1 MALGEGQGLAGRRRA
16 ERMARLESLL
26 RENGPA
32 RLEEAAR
39 RLDVSSMTL
48 RRDLAR
54 MAAAGERRV
63 ILLGGHVLPSGT
75 TPSPALSPGAYALER
90 EQDQH
95 AAAKRQAAAHAA
107 RLVREGD
114 ALFVDCGTTTPH
126 LVESLPPGLSLT
138 VVCYA
143 LNIAT
148 LLARRPNTRLILLGG
163 LYHPGATTF
172 SSDEALASLRRLR
185 LNTAFLSAA
194 GVDAA
199 HGATCVNFNEVAV
212 KQMALA
218 SAALAVLVVDG
229 SKLGQV
235 RPAYFAPLS
244 AFRHVV
250 TDTSAPA
257 AARAALR
264 RAGGSLD
271 LAPAAP

>member
-1 MALGEGQGLAGRRRA
+1 MALGEGQGLAGRRRG
-16 ERMARLESLL
+16 ERMARLEGLL

-39 RLDVSSMTL
+39 RLGVSSMTL

-54 MAAAGERRV
+54 LAESGERRL
-63 ILLGGHVLPSGT
+63 ILLGGHVLPSGA
-75 TPSPALSPGAYALER
+75 ALSPDAYALER

-95 AAAKRQAAAHAA
+95 AAAKRQAAVHAA

-235 RPAYFAPLS
+235 RPAHFAPLS
-244 AFRHVV
+244 AFRHIV

-257 AARAALR
+257 AARARLR
-264 RAGGSLD
+264 RAGCSLD
-271 LAPAAP
+271 LAPAVP

>member
-1 MALGEGQGLAGRRRA
+1 MAVLERQGLTSQRRG
-16 ERMARLESLL
+16 ERLARLEALL
-26 RENGPA
+26 QESGPA

-39 RLDVSSMTL
+39 QLGVSSMTL

-54 MAAAGERRV
+54 PGLAESRGLA
-63 ILLGGHVLPSGT
+63 LLGGHVVPARA
-75 TPSPALSPGAYALER
+75 SPRPGPYALER

-95 AAAKRQAAAHAA
+95 AAAKRQAAQHAA

-114 ALFVDCGTTTPH
+114 TLFIDCGTTTPH
-126 LVESLPPGLSLT
+126 LVQALPPGLALT

-148 LLARRPNTRLILLGG
+148 LLARRPNTRLVLLGG

-172 SSDEALASLRRLR
+172 SSDESLASLRRLR

-199 HGATCVNFNEVAV
+199 QGATCVHFNEVPV

-218 SAALAVLVVDG
+218 GAAQRVLVVDG
-229 SKLGQV
+229 SKLGQL

-244 AFRHVV
+244 AFSRIV
-250 TDTSAPA
+250 TDASAPEA
-257 AARAALR
+257 AQAALR
-264 RAGGSLD
+264 DAGCPLD
-271 LAPAAP
+271 VAPPAP